1 MVDLSYQHFL
11 ALLKGAH
18 PLVYIGL
25 LLLCGYAGGKVA
37 NALKAPRVSGY
48 IVTGMILSPSILGI
62 FQLDLVR
69 EDLSIITDIA
79 LGIIA
84 FSIGGALEFSK
95 IKRLGKQ
102 ILWITLTQALGAF
115 LLVTGLV
122 ALFFPMIVGSQSPL
136 VANYAPIAIVLGAI
150 SIATAPAATLGVI
163 HEYRASGPLT
173 TVLLGVVTLDDALTI
188 IVFAFSVQLA
198 GSLLTG
204 EALSL
209 AGMLAGPVMEILIA
223 LGLGGLGGLFLRKLV
238 PVITNRSA
246 LLGVGLGT
254 VFFTGGLAIS
264 LQSSALLTNMTLGF
278 MVVNFVRH
286 GEDLFSV
293 VESIE
298 EPVFAMFFVLAGA
311 HLDLSGLQT
320 AIWLAV
326 LIIAGRFFGK
336 FLGARLGAAIS
347 GAPETIRKYLGFGLL
362 PQAGVTIGLVLIARD
377 LFVDPAISELMVNAV
392 LGSVIIN
399 ELLSPPMVRYA
410 LLKSGEAKQS

>member
-1 MVDLSYQHFL
+1 
-11 ALLKGAH
+11 
-18 PLVYIGL
+18 
-25 LLLCGYAGGKVA
+25 GYAGGKVA

>member
-1 MVDLSYQHFL
+1 MDLSYQHFL
-11 ALLKGAH
+11 AFLKEAH
-18 PLVYIGL
+18 PLLYVGL
-25 LLLCGYAGGKVA
+25 LLLFGYAGGKVA

-48 IVTGMILSPSILGI
+48 VVTGMILSPSILGI
-62 FQLDLVR
+62 FQVDLVR

-84 FSIGGALEFSK
+84 FAIGGALELSK

-102 ILWITLTQALGAF
+102 ILWITLTQAFGAF

-136 VANYAPIAIVLGAI
+136 VVNYAPIAIVLGAI

-188 IVFAFSVQLA
+188 IIFAFSVQLA
-198 GSLLTG
+198 GSLITG

-209 AGMLAGPVMEILIA
+209 AGILAGPVKEILIA

-264 LQSSALLTNMTLGF
+264 LRSSALLTNMALGF

-311 HLDLSGLQT
+311 HLDLGGLQT
-320 AIWLAV
+320 AMGLAM
-326 LIIAGRFFGK
+326 LIIVGRFFGK

-347 GAPETIRKYLGFGLL
+347 GAPETVRKYLGFGLL
-362 PQAGVTIGLVLIARD
+362 PQAGVTIGLVLIAKD
-377 LFVDPAISELMVNAV
+377 LFVDPAVSELIVNAV

-399 ELLSPPMVRYA
+399 ELLSPPMVRYT